1 MLDHFSYGH
10 NFYALELLV
19 TGSQIFALR
28 QEHLATDWINFN
40 LRLGGA
46 PHELSG
52 ATKAFKDK
60 LVIKTPPNGLSKE
73 ERQGLCAALVEEIK
87 VYLGVIDASD
97 NLTEEEKEE
106 SRREI
111 QEDC

>member
-1 MLDHFSYGH
+1 MNHFSYGY
-10 NFYALELLV
+10 NFYALELFV
-19 TGSQIFALR
+19 TGSRIFALR
-28 QEHLATDWINFN
+28 QEHLATDWINLN

-52 ATKAFKDK
+52 ATKYFKDK
-60 LVIKTPPNGLSKE
+60 LVIKIPPNGLGKE

-111 QEDC
+111 MEGC